1 MVLATLL
8 QCHVWGVLGMFWR
21 SSPSEC
27 WEPATSLIPY
37 FFHCCCFTAERSKI
51 LKKKIISRTK
61 LFLFIQ
67 KHKEIL
73 AKGTGAAVDVCSS
86 EGTITVIY
94 GKYVSYKT
102 EFSSFLAQQ
111 TRYQKC
117 GSRKK
122 KKQVIFHSYLTLES
136 LLL

>member
-1 MVLATLL
+1 LVLATLL
-8 QCHVWGVLGMFWR
+8 QCHVLGVLGMFWR
-21 SSPSEC
+21 SSPSGC

-51 LKKKIISRTK
+51 LKKIIISRTK

-111 TRYQKC
+111 TRYHKC